1 MTPKRNPGI
10 RKSSCFLIY
19 KSTLWNLQDRYTH
32 NLQRSTGY
40 QFSRVRYYVLSY
52 GQKYIITFKHKT
64 ERCSFLFW
72 FIWLTAFET
81 RSTHTHTQRVF
92 EFFWTLTNKRRS
104 CVRFVSKSW
113 RYPESIPKLPQKVL
127 KMTPG
132 RPPGGSK
139 NVNKSWFFTFWAKS
153 QNRWFFIKKNQKKM
167 DSWPPPDLPWWIP
180 KSPDGS

>member
-81 RSTHTHTQRVF
+81 RSTHTHNEFLSFSEHLQTKGEAVFVLFLSLGGTQNQSQSCPRRYLKWPLGDPL
-92 EFFWTLTNKRRS
+92 EGQKTSTNLDFS
-104 CVRFVSKSW
+104 RFGP
-113 RYPESIPKLPQKVL
+113 R
-127 KMTPG
+127 
-132 RPPGGSK
+132 
-139 NVNKSWFFTFWAKS
+139 AKIDD
-153 QNRWFFIKKNQKKM
+153 FV
-167 DSWPPPDLPWWIP
+167 
-180 KSPDGS
+180 